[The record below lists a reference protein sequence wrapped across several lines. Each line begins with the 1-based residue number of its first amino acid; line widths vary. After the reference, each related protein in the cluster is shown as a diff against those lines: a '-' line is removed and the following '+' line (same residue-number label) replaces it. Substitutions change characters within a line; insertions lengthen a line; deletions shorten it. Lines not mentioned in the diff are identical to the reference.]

1 MQTISIHAPREGGD
15 SSANRCRSCWIHFNP
30 RPPRGGRRE
39 NANYIQGN
47 SEISIHAPRE
57 GGDEGTP
64 LSPSIYE
71 RFQSTPPARG
81 ATNQFHT
88 CSKGQ
93 DISIH
98 APREGGDTFPGFRT
112 LTRSTFQSTPPARG
126 ATKPPNFGVKMD
138 ADFNPRPPRGGRQL
152 DVSSIRYP
160 TAISIHAPREGG
172 DLPSF
177 PGEDGSI
184 RFQSTPPARGATAE
198 PSL

>member
-81 ATNQFHT
+81 ATLKPWERMFLI
-88 CSKGQ
+88 K
-93 DISIH
+93 ISIH
-98 APREGGDTFPGFRT
+98 APREGGDVVDDAPAM
-112 LTRSTFQSTPPARG
+112 PP
-126 ATKPPNFGVKMD
+126 
-138 ADFNPRPPRGGRQL
+138 Q
-152 DVSSIRYP
+152 
-160 TAISIHAPREGG
+160 ISIHAPREGG
-172 DLPSF
+172 DLEMV
-177 PGEDGSI
+177 PGNVGVLE
-184 RFQSTPPARGATAE
+184 FQSTPPARGATFWLGTLLMNKIFQSTPPARGATYQMWKKACE
-198 PSL
+198 FSISIHAPREGGDVL

>member
-81 ATNQFHT
+81 ATLKPWERMFLI
-88 CSKGQ
+88 K
-93 DISIH
+93 ISIH
-98 APREGGDTFPGFRT
+98 APREGGDVVDDAPAM
-112 LTRSTFQSTPPARG
+112 PP
-126 ATKPPNFGVKMD
+126 
-138 ADFNPRPPRGGRQL
+138 Q
-152 DVSSIRYP
+152 
-160 TAISIHAPREGG
+160 ISIHAPREGG
-172 DLPSF
+172 DLVLSKVVKRHCHFNP
-177 PGEDGSI
+177 
-184 RFQSTPPARGATAE
+184 RPPRGGRPIVKE
-198 PSL
+198 SLWP